1 MSQVGSKGK
10 MAEFKY
16 GNGRSC
22 GLYRTEPR
30 PVFGLPAPLPFPS
43 LPIPCLHCHFL
54 SNRCLRCTARR
65 DRAQLGPWCVHLPS
79 SAASPRPD
87 PAVGPGPS
95 HSPAP
100 CRSAARRPKLGCWQR
115 DNLPCQQKKPECATD
130 KLSGIKIYKN
140 KKKRGGG
147 SNNGPQRRDGMGKVE
162 EAGKMPSLLAAFSS
176 KWARNVRNIRRV
188 QSENPRCC
196 CEKKSSQSELGGCW
210 EEPAAPTG

>member
-1 MSQVGSKGK
+1 

-16 GNGRSC
+16 WNRRSC

-30 PVFGLPAPLPFPS
+30 PVFGLSAPLPFPS
-43 LPIPCLHCHFL
+43 LHCHFL

-100 CRSAARRPKLGCWQR
+100 CRSAARRPRLGYWQR
-115 DNLPCQQKKPECATD
+115 DNLPCQQKKPECATE
-130 KLSGIKIYKN
+130 KLSGIKTNKN
-140 KKKRGGG
+140 KKKKGGG
-147 SNNGPQRRDGMGKVE
+147 DPTTAHNGETGWGK
-162 EAGKMPSLLAAFSS
+162 
-176 KWARNVRNIRRV
+176 
-188 QSENPRCC
+188 
-196 CEKKSSQSELGGCW
+196 
-210 EEPAAPTG
+210 